1 MNLNKGIAAVAIAA
15 ILLSISNFSSG
26 AESFKY
32 KAKKKSNGT
41 EVVKIASKRHHSH
54 TKFIGRNRYETSSK
68 ILESSGNKDT
78 LILVNAS
85 KEMSDGL
92 SAAALSGKLKAD
104 IVPINPDNI
113 DNTTEKT
120 IKKLKI

>member
-1 MNLNKGIAAVAIAA
+1 MNHFKGVDILNLNKGIAAVSIAA

-68 ILESSGNKDT
+68 IFSHQ
-78 LILVNAS
+78 IYW
-85 KEMSDGL
+85 
-92 SAAALSGKLKAD
+92 
-104 IVPINPDNI
+104 
-113 DNTTEKT
+113 EK
-120 IKKLKI
+120 